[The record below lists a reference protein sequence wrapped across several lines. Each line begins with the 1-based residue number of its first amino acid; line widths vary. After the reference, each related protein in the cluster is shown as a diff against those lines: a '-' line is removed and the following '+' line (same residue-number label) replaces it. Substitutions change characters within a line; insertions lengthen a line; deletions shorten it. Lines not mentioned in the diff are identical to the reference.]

1 MDMNPLSL
9 QETLN
14 FVFARAD
21 AMLTYWNLYIVV
33 VTAILGFLGS
43 SKLAW
48 RTHAVPTVL
57 TIAFVLFAASNFW
70 ALDSARRQREGL
82 IAHAETQ
89 LAGNEGAD
97 LQLVLEAVAPPS
109 ESLLRSFHAALDL
122 AVLAAIWLIPFV
134 RRTSDSRT
142 TDPESTRSP

>member
-1 MDMNPLSL
+1 M
-9 QETLN
+9 
-14 FVFARAD
+14 
-21 AMLTYWNLYIVV
+21 
-33 VTAILGFLGS
+33 
-43 SKLAW
+43 
-48 RTHAVPTVL
+48 L

-82 IAHAETQ
+82 IAHAEAQ
-89 LAGNEGAD
+89 LSPNEGAD

-109 ESLLRSFHAALDL
+109 ESLLRSFHASLDL

-142 TDPESTRSP
+142 VEAAANRGP